1 MSFLK
6 ATNSKFSVKWMF
18 AKSLRFLLVLATILI
33 VSQSIGQVSLTFSKG
48 YIGTQ
53 GSNTNQA
60 NNIKNLSSLGIAR
73 VSFGQ
78 SYAGTFGGTQGNDL
92 SGTIKI
98 YLAAGA
104 TSPQAVNSVITLTGA
119 LNWRE
124 TSGSIIEVFGFIF
137 DVGQTASITFNS
149 STFNITGGSTSNSSS
164 TLGLKAYASTF
175 TFTDGQNRSGN
186 AATNGL
192 LDALNAELGNSPQP
206 STITLT
212 NASVVEG
219 NNLVYTVALSSATS
233 AGVPQVYTFLSSGT
247 ASSTVDYNS
256 TYTFSNGVVNNGDGT
271 ITVPGGVSSFTITVT
286 TIDDAT
292 IESTKTLI
300 LSIGSKSATG
310 NITDNDA
317 VPTITTTGTLN
328 TFVTCSGC
336 TVSPQSFSVAGQYL
350 TNNIVVTAPTGLQ
363 ISTNASSGY
372 VSTITL
378 TQTSATVSATT
389 IFVRLTNNATT
400 ANSGVISVTSTG
412 ATAQTITVTTNT
424 DNALMFDGV
433 DDYVNLGDV
442 LDVTALPY
450 TTEAWVYWK
459 GSSNPFSEIFT
470 KDLVQAVA
478 ITSANEL
485 HANFGNGTSWSSGL
499 NSTSLI
505 PINKWTHIAVT
516 RSSSGVVKLYINGVL
531 DASTNT
537 MNVTGNNTAVRSIGG
552 KLVGATINGSFAG
565 AIDNLKVWNIE
576 KSNADI
582 TNGMFSELAGNETGL
597 LAYYDF
603 NQGIANGTNTSIN
616 TLSSII
622 SNGITATLTNI
633 AKTGTTSNFVDGF
646 IPNITAAGNA
656 SILSVGN
663 TLQLSNNLTGGTWS
677 SGNTSI
683 ATVSGTGLVTGI
695 ATGTVSVAYNICG
708 KTVAYSLSV
717 INPILNSTSLNTL
730 TSCSGCIITPQLITV
745 SGTDLSANVTVTA
758 PTGVQVSTVANG
770 TYTSAITLTP
780 TAGTLSNTNIFVR
793 LTNSATT
800 ANSGNITIASTG
812 AVSKTVTVTVN
823 TDNALNLDGT
833 NDKVT
838 IADNNALDLTTNYTI
853 EAWIK
858 PTAFNWLGGIVSKYH
873 VNSSNGYILRLNGT
887 GDNSGISFDEM
898 STSNGV
904 LSLNKWQHIAAVN
917 NNGTRKVYING
928 VEQTITGTPLTTV
941 ANSDPVIIGQDFSAG
956 ASRFFNGNIDE
967 VRIWN
972 TARSASEISTNMN
985 VALAGNETGLVAY
998 YNFDQGIANGN
1009 NASITTLKN
1018 NTSNTLDGV
1027 ISGVTLNGTTS
1038 NFVDG
1043 FIPPIVAAG
1052 NVTTI
1057 SAGSSVAL
1065 SNMLTG
1071 GTWSSSN
1078 TSIATV
1084 NNTGVVSGVAVGSAT
1099 ITYAICGKNVSYNL
1113 NVTVPTI
1120 TVSGTLSPSV
1130 GCFGVTSNAQSI
1142 TVSAT
1147 SLTNNLVITAP
1158 AGYEISTTA
1167 GGSYSTTISLTP
1179 SSGTVTNTSIFV
1191 RLSNNAFNGDGGN
1204 ITFSSVNATTRLVP
1218 TGLATVNTTL
1228 PAQVTIVSSSTSN
1241 TICVGETVTFTA
1253 TAVNGGITPTYQWKL
1268 NGTNVGVNSAT
1279 YTNSTLSNNDVV
1291 SVIMTS
1297 SIASCV
1303 TGSPATSNAIT
1314 INVNS
1319 VPATP
1324 TAIAGLNTLCLG
1336 SNAVYTIPN
1345 VTGATSY
1352 EWVITGNIT
1361 ATTSTSTALNTL
1373 AGNTAG
1379 AATVKVR
1386 AVNACGVSAYTS
1398 DFNININNTPAPTAD
1413 FTLSNSQVCI
1423 GLTSINFTNTS
1434 VINATTNTPIANY
1447 IWDFGDGSTTVT
1459 TQNASRTYTSS
1470 GNYNVVLTIQSA
1482 DNCYSSISKPVMVDP
1497 LSIPGTA
1504 AATDTAVCVGSSTT
1518 IHLTGSTGAI
1528 QWMSTPVGTNNWTNI
1543 VGATS
1548 NVLNTGTI
1556 TASTNY
1562 MAVVQSGVCTV
1573 AISNTVTVT
1582 AIQIPSVTVIP
1593 PAGVGVN
1600 DTTFSLSYI
1609 VNAGNPNAYSL
1620 YAIAPNPM
1628 PNFVNNI
1635 NYALRGSPLTI
1646 AIPPSSV
1653 GNYTF
1658 SFYAT
1663 QLPYGC
1669 SGPGIPQT
1677 FTLLVGGGAPAAPA
1691 ALSYTS
1697 PNVYPVGSAI
1707 SPLNPS
1713 STGGPISSYSISPG
1727 LPAGLTF
1734 NTTTGVISGTPT
1746 AVSSQTSYVVTGTNS
1761 SGTVTATVVITV
1773 VVAAPATLSYTTP
1786 NVYTVGNTIT
1796 ALNPTAT
1803 GGPISSYSISP
1814 GLPAGL
1820 TFNTTTGV
1828 ISGTPSA
1835 VSTTTS
1841 YVVTGTNAT
1850 GTVTATVVIT
1860 VNVAPPASLSYI
1872 SPNVY
1877 TKTITITPLNPSA
1890 TGGPIS
1896 SYSISPGLPA
1906 GLTFNTT
1913 TGVISGTPSAVS
1925 SQTSYVV
1932 TGTNASGTVTATVV
1946 ITVINNAQA
1955 PAPPTVQNGRFIF
1968 GRPGIPTSLASFV
1981 NALPTGIVPVWCN
1994 GGTLSCATTP
2004 PAMPTLI
2011 GRYIYQVRSYDT
2023 LNQLYSNTFVNDT
2036 IIIAPPPPTVIDS
2049 TYVLGVSTNPSNIGV
2064 QVSGLSG
2071 ASFSYFLLGNRQTG
2085 TPALGTTIGTRRFTT
2100 AQTVNGVE
2108 SDTTGFNVTILDP
2121 NSIIHL
2127 QKIVYP
2133 PSIQPNSSYNYPFTL
2148 IVTNLSNTPISNV
2161 VLTDNLRNSV
2171 PLNSSF
2177 SVISNTA
2184 SGGLRAN
2191 AGFNGNSDINVTLP
2205 SSTLNGL
2212 GKDSAKFV
2220 MNLVPNG
2227 YSGNLSNI
2235 AYISANTKWGT
2246 IVMQSTANTSASPLA
2261 TKTPTTYVVSDLN
2274 LSIPEGF
2281 SPNYDGVND
2290 YFVIIKPFNVTID
2303 IEIFNR
2309 WGNVV
2314 YSNRNY
2320 NNDWNGRGTGNF
2332 AGQDL
2337 VDGGYYYSLRAV
2349 DNTGNAQIFKGYVI
2363 IQR

>member
-6 ATNSKFSVKWMF
+6 SPNQKFSVKWMF
-18 AKSLRFLLVLATILI
+18 AKSLRLFLVIVTTLI

-124 TSGSIIEVFGFIF
+124 TSGSTIEVFGFIF
-137 DVGQTASITFNS
+137 DVGQSASITFNS
-149 STFNITGGSTSNSSS
+149 STLNITGGSASNSSS
-164 TLGLKAYASTF
+164 SLGLKAYASTF
-175 TFTDGQNRSGN
+175 TFTDGENRSGN

-192 LDALNAELGNSPQP
+192 LTALNAELSNSPQP

-271 ITVPGGVSSFTITVT
+271 ITVPGGVSSFTITVA

-310 NITDNDA
+310 NILDNDA

-336 TVSPQSFSVAGQYL
+336 TVSPQSFSVTGQYL
-350 TNNIVVTAPTGLQ
+350 TNDIVVTAPTGFQ

-372 VSTITL
+372 ASSITL

-389 IFVRLTNNATT
+389 IFARLTNNATT
-400 ANSGVISVTSTG
+400 SNSGVISVTSTG
-412 ATAQTITVTTNT
+412 ATAKTITVTTNT
-424 DNALMFDGV
+424 DNAL
-433 DDYVNLGDV
+433 
-442 LDVTALPY
+442 
-450 TTEAWVYWK
+450 
-459 GSSNPFSEIFT
+459 
-470 KDLVQAVA
+470 
-478 ITSANEL
+478 
-485 HANFGNGTSWSSGL
+485 
-499 NSTSLI
+499 
-505 PINKWTHIAVT
+505 
-516 RSSSGVVKLYINGVL
+516 
-531 DASTNT
+531 
-537 MNVTGNNTAVRSIGG
+537 
-552 KLVGATINGSFAG
+552 
-565 AIDNLKVWNIE
+565 
-576 KSNADI
+576 
-582 TNGMFSELAGNETGL
+582 
-597 LAYYDF
+597 
-603 NQGIANGTNTSIN
+603 
-616 TLSSII
+616 
-622 SNGITATLTNI
+622 
-633 AKTGTTSNFVDGF
+633 
-646 IPNITAAGNA
+646 
-656 SILSVGN
+656 
-663 TLQLSNNLTGGTWS
+663 
-677 SGNTSI
+677 
-683 ATVSGTGLVTGI
+683 
-695 ATGTVSVAYNICG
+695 
-708 KTVAYSLSV
+708 
-717 INPILNSTSLNTL
+717 
-730 TSCSGCIITPQLITV
+730 
-745 SGTDLSANVTVTA
+745 
-758 PTGVQVSTVANG
+758 
-770 TYTSAITLTP
+770 
-780 TAGTLSNTNIFVR
+780 
-793 LTNSATT
+793 
-800 ANSGNITIASTG
+800 
-812 AVSKTVTVTVN
+812 
-823 TDNALNLDGT
+823 NLDGAS
-833 NDKVT
+833 DIVT

-873 VNSSNGYILRLNGT
+873 TSASNGYILRLNGT

-917 NNGTRKVYING
+917 NNGTRKIYING
-928 VEQTITGTPLTTV
+928 VEQTITGTPLTAV
-941 ANSDPVIIGQDFSAG
+941 ANTDPVIIGQDYSIG
-956 ASRFFNGNIDE
+956 ASRFFNGSIDE

-1009 NASITTLKN
+1009 NTSITTLKN
-1018 NTSNTLDGV
+1018 KTSNSLDGA
-1027 ISGVTLNGTTS
+1027 ITGVTLNGTAS

-1043 FIPPIVAAG
+1043 FIPSIVAAG

-1057 SAGSSVAL
+1057 TAGSTVAL

-1071 GTWSSSN
+1071 GVWSSSN

-1084 NNTGVVSGVAVGSAT
+1084 NSTGVVTGVAAGTVSVSYT
-1099 ITYAICGKNVSYNL
+1099 ICGKTVSYNL

-1158 AGYEISTTA
+1158 AGYELSTTA

-1191 RLSNNAFNGDGGN
+1191 RLSTNAFNGDGGK
-1204 ITFSSVNATTRLVP
+1204 ITLSSVNASTVLVP
-1218 TGLATVNTTL
+1218 TGLATVSTTL
-1228 PAQVTIVSSSTSN
+1228 PAQVTIVSSATSN
-1241 TICVGETVTFTA
+1241 TICVGEAVTFTA

-1279 YTNSTLSNNDVV
+1279 YTNSTLNNNDVV

-1413 FTLSNSQVCI
+1413 FTLSNSQVCV

-1434 VINATTNTPIANY
+1434 VVNATTNSPISSY
-1447 IWDFGDGSTTVT
+1447 TWDFGDGSTAVT
-1459 TQNASRTYTSS
+1459 TQNASRTYTNS
-1470 GNYNVVLTIQSA
+1470 GNYNVILTIQSA
-1482 DNCYSSISKPVMVDP
+1482 DNCYASISKPVMVDP
-1497 LSIPGTA
+1497 LSVPGTA

-1518 IHLTGSTGAI
+1518 INLTGSTGAI
-1528 QWMSTPVGTNNWTNI
+1528 QWMSTPVGTSNWTNI

-1562 MAVVQSGVCTV
+1562 MAVVRSGVCTV

-1669 SGPGIPQT
+1669 SGPGSPQT

-1796 ALNPTAT
+1796 PLNPTAT
-1803 GGPISSYSISP
+1803 GGPISSYSITP

-1820 TFNTTTGV
+1820 IFNTTTGV

-1835 VSTTTS
+1835 VSSTTS
-1841 YVVTGTNAT
+1841 YVVTGTNVS
-1850 GTVTATVVIT
+1850 GTVTATLVIT
-1860 VNVAPPASLSYI
+1860 VNVAPPASLSYT

-1877 TKTITITPLNPSA
+1877 TKTITISPLNPSS

-1896 SYSISPGLPA
+1896 SYTISPGLPA
-1906 GLTFNTT
+1906 GLIFNTT

-1932 TGTNASGTVTATVV
+1932 TGTNTSGTVTATVV
-1946 ITVINNAQA
+1946 ITVINNAQP

-1968 GRPGIPTSLASFV
+1968 GRPGIPTSLSSFV
-1981 NALPTGIVPVWCN
+1981 GTLPSGIVPVWCN

-2036 IIIAPPPPTVIDS
+2036 IVIAPPPPTVVDS

-2064 QVSGLSG
+2064 QVAGLSG
-2071 ASFSYFLLGNRQTG
+2071 ASFSYFYLGARQTG
-2085 TPALGTTIGTRRFTT
+2085 TPALGTAIGTKRYAAT
-2100 AQTVNGVE
+2100 QTVNSVE
-2108 SDTTGFNVTILDP
+2108 SDTAGFNVTILDP
-2121 NSIIHL
+2121 NAIIHL

-2133 PSIQPNSSYNYPFTL
+2133 ASVQPNSSYNYPFTL

-2191 AGFNGNSDINVTLP
+2191 ASFNGNSDINVTLP

-2227 YSGNLSNI
+2227 YSGTLSNI
-2235 AYISANTKWGT
+2235 AYVSANTKWGT
-2246 IVMQSTANTSASPLA
+2246 IVMQSSSNTSASPLS
-2261 TKTPTTYVVSDLN
+2261 TKTPTTYLVSDLS

-2290 YFVIIKPFNVTID
+2290 YFVIIKPYNVTID

-2309 WGNVV
+2309 WGGVV

-2320 NNDWNGRGTGNF
+2320 NNDWNGKGTGNF

-2349 DNTGNAQIFKGYVI
+2349 DNAGNAQIFKGYVI